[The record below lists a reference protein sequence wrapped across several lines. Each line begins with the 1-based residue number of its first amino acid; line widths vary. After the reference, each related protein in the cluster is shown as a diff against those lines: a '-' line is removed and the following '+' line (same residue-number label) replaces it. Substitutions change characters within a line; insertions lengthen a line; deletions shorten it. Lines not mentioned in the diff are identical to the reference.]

1 MKSKFIILFIL
12 TIILIQNSHAQ
23 NFDKVKMDSMM
34 TIIASKNKAMLSI
47 ALSQNGK
54 IVYNRAIGYREV
66 NNQHQTPATTHTRY
80 RIGSI
85 TKIFTSVMIFQ
96 LIEEGRLKLTTPL
109 SRYFPNLPNAD
120 KITIANLLNHSS
132 GLYNFTNDSSYAAT
146 LSQKVTEA
154 AMLKKFALQKSDFQ
168 PGTKHQYSNTNFIL
182 LGYIVERL
190 DHKSYS
196 QALKYRILNKIGLRQ
211 TYYGGKINISSG
223 EARSYKWQ
231 NSWIADTETDMSIP
245 AGAGAVVSTPVEL
258 TRFMTALF
266 KGKLIN
272 KISLK
277 QMTTIDGGYGMDL
290 VSLNFQDEKGYGH
303 NGGID
308 GFESQVVYYPQL
320 KLATAYT
327 ANGVN
332 TSLNKMM
339 EGVLSI
345 YLNKPF
351 QLPTFTTIQLEPS
364 DLEKY
369 IGSYSSK
376 DVEFKVL
383 FSKAG
388 AQLVAQFSDDKRPLF
403 LEYTAINTFYYDH
416 YDLKF
421 VFDYPSGNLKMIT
434 AKKTFLLDKERN

>member
-1 MKSKFIILFIL
+1 MSSRFIILFIL
-12 TIILIQNSHAQ
+12 TIIFVQNSRAQ
-23 NFDKVKMDSMM
+23 TFDKVKMDSLI

-54 IVYNRAIGYREV
+54 IVYNRAIGYREI
-66 NNQHQTPATTHTRY
+66 NNHYETPTTTHTRY
-80 RIGSI
+80 RIGSV

-96 LIEEGRLKLTTPL
+96 LLEERKLKLATPL

-168 PGTKHQYSNTNFIL
+168 PGMKHQYSNTNYIL

-196 QALKYRILNKIGLRQ
+196 QALKDRIVNRIGLRQ
-211 TYYGGKINISSG
+211 TYYGEKINVNSG
-223 EARSYKWQ
+223 EAYSYKWQ

-245 AGAGAVVSTPVEL
+245 AGAGALVSTPVDL

-266 KGKLIN
+266 KGRLIN

-277 QMTTIDGGYGMDL
+277 QMTTIKGGYGMDL
-290 VSLNFQDEKGYGH
+290 VSFNFQDEKGYGH

-320 KLATAYT
+320 NLATAYT

-351 QLPTFTTIQLEPS
+351 QLPTFTTIPLEPGE
-364 DLEKY
+364 LEKY
-369 IGSYSSK
+369 TGSYSSK

-388 AQLVAQFSDDKRPLF
+388 TQLVAQFSDDKQPLF
-403 LEYTAINTFYYDH
+403 LESTAINTFNYDH

-421 VFDYPSGNLKMIT
+421 VFDYPLGSLKMIT
-434 AKKTFLLDKERN
+434 AKKTFQLEKERN